1 VNVVIAGAVAGG
13 ASRAAHLRRARRE
26 AEIVMTEGE
35 PR

>member
-13 ASRAAHLRRARRE
+13 ASRAAHLRRLDGK

-35 PR
+35 PW